1 MYLRVSMKIYFAGSI
16 RGGRED
22 KKLYGEIVKLLL
34 KYGIVLTEHISDK
47 NLTEIGETL
56 DSRKIYKRDIDW
68 LSEADVIVAEVTTP
82 SLGVGYEIA
91 RAENMAKK
99 ILCIYRNNGIK
110 KLSAMIDGNPNITK
124 TEYTTT
130 QDLKRTLDGFF
141 DNYAISQRTP

>member
-1 MYLRVSMKIYFAGSI
+1 MSMKIYFAGSI

-22 KKLYGEIVKLLL
+22 KELYKEIVQLLSRH
-34 KYGIVLTEHISDK
+34 GTVLTEHIADK

-56 DSRKIYKRDIDW
+56 DSRKIYERDMDW
-68 LSEADVIVAEVTTP
+68 LIEADFIVAEVTTP

-91 RAENMAKK
+91 KAENMARR

-124 TEYTTT
+124 REYTTVE
-130 QDLKRTLDGFF
+130 DLEQVFNDFF
-141 DNYAISQRTP
+141 RI